1 MKRRGPKLLDL
12 FGHINGV
19 VDIPAITFLHS
30 AKKSIVRSVPKKDK
44 VKALRTPVR
53 LNEGT

>member
-1 MKRRGPKLLDL
+1 MERRGPKLLDL
-12 FGHINGV
+12 FRHVNGA
-19 VDIPAITFLHS
+19 VDIPAITLLHG
-30 AKKSIVRSVPKKDK
+30 AKKSIVRCVPREDQ